1 MVAELREDVGYLLND
16 GVQTKNQNA
25 MLFYEYIFP
34 FIVTDK
40 GKLRQKQST
49 YANLKDALTLRPPTF
64 RPL

>member
-16 GVQTKNQNA
+16 GVQTKNQNV

-40 GKLRQKQST
+40 VKLGQVTLKN
-49 YANLKDALTLRPPTF
+49 NLHL
-64 RPL
+64 